1 MAGRQTGFFDV
12 DERLQ
17 RLSNLGDQ
25 LEAYTKAVDFG
36 LFRSALEA
44 ALAYADGCKGGRPPF
59 DPIMM
64 FKILV
69 IQAQNNL
76 SDERA
81 EFLINDRLSFM
92 RFLGLSLGDR
102 VPDATTIWL
111 FRERLVKACAIK
123 RLFDQF
129 DQAVRDAGYIP
140 MGGQLV
146 GATLVAAPKQRN
158 SESEKA
164 DIKAGRIPEAWKKKP
179 AKLRQKDR
187 DARWSVKFTK
197 AKPKEDGKK
206 QVDIAIPSF
215 GYQNH
220 VSIDREHGLIR
231 KWDVTDAARF
241 EGARLREG
249 LLDKTNTASSV
260 WADSAYR
267 SKANEAFLAA
277 NGFTSKIHRKK
288 PKGKPMPKRTSQANA
303 KKSAVRAKV
312 EHVFA
317 EQKHRM
323 NLLVRTIG
331 LARAEAKIGMA
342 NLVFNIK
349 RTAWLNRRAAPA

>member
-1 MAGRQTGFFDV
+1 MPP
-12 DERLQ
+12 
-17 RLSNLGDQ
+17 
-25 LEAYTKAVDFG
+25 
-36 LFRSALEA
+36 SAA
-44 ALAYADGCKGGRPPF
+44 CWPRPF
-59 DPIMM
+59 
-64 FKILV
+64 
-69 IQAQNNL
+69 QE
-76 SDERA
+76 SDEWPPGH
-81 EFLINDRLSFM
+81 SW
-92 RFLGLSLGDR
+92 
-102 VPDATTIWL
+102 T
-111 FRERLVKACAIK
+111 
-123 RLFDQF
+123 
-129 DQAVRDAGYIP
+129 
-140 MGGQLV
+140 
-146 GATLVAAPKQRN
+146 
-158 SESEKA
+158 
-164 DIKAGRIPEAWKKKP
+164 
-179 AKLRQKDR
+179 
-187 DARWSVKFTK
+187 VKFTK